1 MKENKEIYV
10 DFIIGEIDKG
20 NVSYKDVVS
29 EFCGKFRLSEKS
41 FDKYWKMANEAH
53 KERRQLIET
62 AKIGIVIATEKEAVK
77 RAILDKHE
85 VLEILSEIALGR
97 PKKIEGQIILP
108 SANERRAAIETMAKF
123 QGWFAPT
130 KLDHT
135 SNGKEIT
142 NKVIIYDNGRGDL
155 EDED

>member
-1 MKENKEIYV
+1 MNPKYRQDWIFEELVLNPTTLYIQMW
-10 DFIIGEIDKG
+10 
-20 NVSYKDVVS
+20 
-29 EFCGKFRLSEKS
+29 GKYEEKWGLGQTT
-41 FDKYWKMANEAH
+41 FDKDWNKAQNRLKAH
-53 KERRQLIET
+53 LEEVQK